1 VAHPLEETDL
11 YRRIGGK
18 AALTQLLD
26 PQQTGTWDAETA
38 ELAMQDGWNLVVSAA
53 GVQSEFATLTKPQ
66 LRDQFPDLIMYASFL
81 ALPLLWQ
88 YGTSGQAVP
97 QTVKDKEAQAKID
110 LELYAQRKRKH
121 GSQSTNPAAA
131 QRVALVDPDPDHN
144 RMTLAAFK
152 GFI

>member
-1 VAHPLEETDL
+1 VAHPLDEDDL

-18 AALTQLLD
+18 AALTQLID
-26 PQQTGTWDAETA
+26 PQQTGTWDAATV
-38 ELAMQDGWNLVVSAA
+38 ELAMQDGWNMVVSAA
-53 GVQSEFATLTKPQ
+53 GVQSEFSALTKPQ
-66 LRDQFPDLIMYASFL
+66 LREQFPDLIMYASFL

-88 YGTSGQAVP
+88 YGTSGQAAP
-97 QTVKDKEAQAKID
+97 TLVKDREAQAKID

-144 RMTLAAFK
+144 RMTLSAFK
-152 GFI
+152 GYI